1 MNRIQSMNIN
11 LLDHFFINN
20 DADFLLIVS
29 FAGLNSLLPSNAAAW
44 CCMWAKLPT
53 LIILKPPNNNK
64 DFNRIHVRSASAKAF
79 LHWFSDSV
87 STLNRVGRFAVT
99 SIRRFIDTLLRRL
112 LNWRYV
118 DWLASWFTLFCKR
131 GHDIGNIF
139 TVTCAVYCCDSIM
152 AFKK

>member
-1 MNRIQSMNIN
+1 MIREFYSIMNRIQPMNIN

-29 FAGLNSLLPSNAAAW
+29 FAGLNCCRAMLLLDA

-64 DFNRIHVRSASAKAF
+64 DFNRIHVRSASANTF

-87 STLNRVGRFAVT
+87 STLNRGGRFAVT

-118 DWLASWFTLFCKR
+118 DWLAGFVFYFVL
-131 GHDIGNIF
+131 
-139 TVTCAVYCCDSIM
+139 
-152 AFKK
+152 